1 MAAKKTRDTQVIFR
15 TKYALAMLNSF
26 PYNNGHLMVCPL
38 RHTCEILDLSEE
50 ETSDIFQAIAK
61 AKWLLDKT
69 LKPEGYNIGLNIS
82 RAAGAGIAG
91 HLHIHIVPR
100 WRGDTNFMP
109 VVAGTKVVSQSLQEL
124 ARILRYAYKKN
135 A

>member
-1 MAAKKTRDTQVIFR
+1 
-15 TKYALAMLNSF
+15 MLNAF

-38 RHTCEILDLSEE
+38 RHSAEILSLDEAEALGLFRAVTE
-50 ETSDIFQAIAK
+50 AK
-61 AKWLLDKT
+61 RLLDKT

-82 RAAGAGIAG
+82 RAAGAGITG

-100 WRGDTNFMP
+100 WLGDSNFMP
-109 VVAGTKVVSQSLQEL
+109 VVSGTKVVSQSLREL
-124 ARILRYAYKKN
+124 RKMLRHAYKKN